1 MRLAS
6 VNSTAVGPA
15 RSIFENGRKTMKM
28 MRSEGSSLKFSQ
40 IVADAVSPH
49 LTSLGFR
56 PKSLLDPQRHQVVSF
71 ARERGGRHEEIWIG
85 RKLYDA
91 GDPAVRDADERD
103 DTEPVGGNPRVLA
116 SRRLFYASWS
126 GSFPSWRRIRW
137 RRAPPL
143 RRRKS
148 ARGAISAPGRHGD
161 PRSVRRS
168 TRSTESDRRHSTPQ
182 THPRDVRRSWRAI
195 ASHERIV
202 GQAAPR
208 GRLDHRR

>member
-6 VNSTAVGPA
+6 VKSTAVGPA

-28 MRSEGSSLKFSQ
+28 MRSECSSLKFSQ

-116 SRRLFYASWS
+116 SRRLFYASVVADGMIADVLPS
-126 GSFPSWRRIRW
+126 GNVGLAEPGERYWPF
-137 RRAPPL
+137 ADEADL
-143 RRRKS
+143 RRQLERLIPIVAADTLAACADAPS
-148 ARGAISAPGRHGD
+148 EEIGARGN
-161 PRSVRRS
+161 
-168 TRSTESDRRHSTPQ
+168 
-182 THPRDVRRSWRAI
+182 
-195 ASHERIV
+195 
-202 GQAAPR
+202 
-208 GRLDHRR
+208 